1 MFSPLTCSSY
11 QRRSGETDTQ
21 QLQSQKIDWRK
32 PDGTLLGSETRDR
45 LVSVDT
51 EKFVGQNIPDYHR
64 RVREGELLPSTYFKR
79 FSNHGSSTGTY
90 NYDQTGKVLY
100 RQVWGDYTA
109 YTDWALTEDIVNAYV
124 PEPSTLSYYAQN
136 AAAKIYNQGYDAL
149 TSLAELADTR
159 KMFINLGKRLWKMK
173 IPKKIFRNGKKA
185 ASLKSVANDWMEGR
199 YGWRTLVYDIT
210 SLNDALRNFDES
222 RTRYSERS
230 GDHWSTSSYSEVP
243 VTWSAFYG
251 LKTIQDQVSI
261 QVRGSVAA
269 DIEVPKFQFNPLQ
282 TGWEVIPFSF
292 VIDWFLGV
300 GRALSALSFLS
311 LQRKYVASVG
321 SRITVERT
329 FTFDT
334 TSFKTGY
341 SGDGVH
347 QTGSCK
353 AVLDTRHPWHV
364 PIFPLPSLHINTLKI
379 ADLGAMI
386 IQKTRRR

>member
-1 MFSPLTCSSY
+1 
-11 QRRSGETDTQ
+11 
-21 QLQSQKIDWRK
+21 
-32 PDGTLLGSETRDR
+32 
-45 LVSVDT
+45 
-51 EKFVGQNIPDYHR
+51 VGQNIPDYHR

-79 FSNHGSSTGTY
+79 FSNHGSSSGTYSYDQDTGT
-90 NYDQTGKVLY
+90 TY
-100 RQVWGDYTA
+100 RQVFGSYTP
-109 YTDWALTEDIVNAYV
+109 YTDWALTEDEVNAYV

-149 TSLAELADTR
+149 TSLAELAETR
-159 KMFINLGKRLWKMK
+159 RMFMNLGKRLWKMK
-173 IPKKIFRNGKKA
+173 LPKKLFRKKWKA

-210 SLNDALRNFDES
+210 SLNDAIRNFDES

-230 GDHWSTSSYSEVP
+230 GDFWSTSSYSEVP
-243 VTWSAFYG
+243 LSWMAFYG
-251 LKTIQDQVSI
+251 LKVIEDRVSI

-321 SRITVERT
+321 SRITVERS
-329 FTFDT
+329 FSFDT
-334 TSFKTGY
+334 TSFKTHF

-364 PIFPLPSLHINTLKI
+364 PIFPLPSLRLNSFKI
-379 ADLGAMI
+379 VDLVAMI
-386 IQKTRRR
+386 TQKTRRR